1 MVLDSYDGH
10 SMSESG
16 TRRPSRIA
24 RSGIS
29 WPHRHLVDV
38 DSRDRD
44 CFQICNSSRR
54 IVDSYPKDSVPRKKS
69 FALTRES
76 RTPTGRASIRS
87 FETLDVLSAVVGSSW
102 G

>member
-44 CFQICNSSRR
+44 CFQTWVCNSSRR
-54 IVDSYPKDSVPRKKS
+54 IVDSYPRDSLP
-69 FALTRES
+69 TRES
-76 RTPTGRASIRS
+76 RTPTGRASIRR
-87 FETLDVLSAVVGSSW
+87 FETLDVLSAVVGSK
-102 G
+102 